1 MYCRPLYGYGYYPPP
16 RNIYYIHHLPYAPQ
30 RVPGSTGPQ
39 DDSNNFAVGPDI
51 PPLDNNTA
59 LRPTL
64 PPQPKLP

>member
-1 MYCRPLYGYGYYPPP
+1 MTAHTYTNGKSRLTW
-16 RNIYYIHHLPYAPQ
+16 R
-30 RVPGSTGPQ
+30 STGPQ